1 MKRIW
6 ALGAVLLLAV
16 GSASADEGMWLVQRL
31 REIYPRMRAEGLKL
45 SPQEIYDELSVAL
58 SDAVVA
64 VDGGMGS
71 GSMISDRG
79 LMITNHHVAFSDIC
93 ALSTPEHNYLEEGF
107 WAREAED
114 EIPVPGKTVSFLR
127 RAVDVTDQAQAMIA
141 ERKAAGTWGVMAMR
155 RLYADLEKRYGA
167 DTDCEV
173 SCVSMWG
180 GRLFLMCYY
189 DVYRD
194 VRSVRSA
201 ATSIIG
207 AGPSTR
213 AISRFTAS
221 TLRPT
226 AVRRLTAP
234 TTCRCGLAAC

>member
-155 RLYADLEKRYGA
+155 RLSSGLEEGFGA
-167 DTDCEV
+167 ATP
-173 SCVSMWG
+173 WG
-180 GRLFLMCYY
+180 G
-189 DVYRD
+189 
-194 VRSVRSA
+194 
-201 ATSIIG
+201 
-207 AGPSTR
+207 
-213 AISRFTAS
+213 
-221 TLRPT
+221 
-226 AVRRLTAP
+226 
-234 TTCRCGLAAC
+234 